1 MPFSRAMRRAFLF
14 FLGAVLLAAMV
25 VAQDTPDWAMREYAA
40 SASQVY
46 AAALKS
52 IAIQKHEIKTKNDQT
67 FSVDFHVGITAWSWG
82 YNMRLNVTP
91 LGDDRSKV
99 VVGVL
104 RSGGKA
110 FSWGS
115 GHKEVAKILGGID
128 ADLASAKVGPKTL
141 ATGPSDDDST
151 TARCTLEVTSEP
163 TGADVELDGKFVG
176 NTPAKLRLKPGNYT
190 IAVKKSGYVRWE
202 RKVSAL
208 ADNTLA
214 IRAELEKSQ

>member
-1 MPFSRAMRRAFLF
+1 MRRAFLSL
-14 FLGAVLLAAMV
+14 LGAILLVAAAF
-25 VAQDTPDWAMREYAA
+25 AQDTPDWAMREYAA

-52 IAIQKHEIKTKNDQT
+52 IAIQKHEIKTKNDQS

-91 LGDDRSKV
+91 LGDNRSKV
-99 VVGVL
+99 IVGVL

-115 GHKEVAKILGGID
+115 GRKEVAKILGGID
-128 ADLASAKVGPKTL
+128 ADLSSGNVGPL
-141 ATGPSDDDST
+141 GPGHRREWDEAT
-151 TARCTLEVTSEP
+151 TARCILEVTSEP
-163 TGADVELDGKFVG
+163 TSADVELDGKFVG
-176 NTPAKLRLKPGNYT
+176 NTPVNLRLDPGDYT

-202 RKVSAL
+202 RKVSAMT
-208 ADNTLA
+208 DNTLA